1 MKYTRVYTDSEGL
14 SHFEDIDIE
23 FAEVNFAPPAPPV
36 FLSTFQQASRYVFF
50 LIPPGWFG
58 DWHPAPHKQI
68 FFFLSG
74 RTEVK
79 VSDGEI
85 RLFDPGSIMQLDDTE
100 GQGHVTRV
108 IGDEEVLA
116 AIVQL
121 PD

>member
-1 MKYTRVYTDSEGL
+1 MKYMRVYTDSEGL
-14 SHFEDIDIE
+14 SHFEDRDIE
-23 FAEVNFAPPAPPV
+23 FAEVDFAPPAPSV
-36 FLSTFQQASRYVFF
+36 FLSTFHRASRYVFF
-50 LIPPGWFG
+50 LVPPGWFG

-74 RTEVK
+74 KLEIK

-85 RLFDPGSIMQLDDTE
+85 RLFGPGSVMQLDDTE

-121 PD
+121 PE